1 MDRERHTVA
10 HTRRHNGK
18 KKKQDRA
25 QTLKMC
31 QDKPNSFKTITNTI
45 QYEQAVPQWQ
55 VCSVYIKIPSRN
67 IFRI

>member
-10 HTRRHNGK
+10 HTRRHNGE
-18 KKKQDRA
+18 KKKQGQGSDFENVP
-25 QTLKMC
+25 
-31 QDKPNSFKTITNTI
+31 DSFKTITNTI

>member
-18 KKKQDRA
+18 K
-25 QTLKMC
+25 KMC

-55 VCSVYIKIPSRN
+55 ACSVYIKIPSRN

>member
-10 HTRRHNGK
+10 HTRGHNGK
-18 KKKQDRA
+18 KKKQGEGLD
-25 QTLKMC
+25 LC
-31 QDKPNSFKTITNTI
+31 QDKPNLFKTITNTI
-45 QYEQAVPQWQ
+45 QYKQAVPQWQ